1 MDRRKFAIMAG
12 AALAAPRSL
21 FAQPARRIYR
31 IAILDEAVESARDHL
46 WRIFR
51 NQLRELV
58 LADGKD
64 AAYEARFARG
74 ATEWTR

>member
-1 MDRRKFAIMAG
+1 MDRREFAVLAG
-12 AALAAPRSL
+12 TALAAPHAL
-21 FAQPARRIYR
+21 LAQTVKRVFR

-64 AAYEARFARG
+64 AAYEARFVRG